1 MGTAVQSHSIL
12 ENIMFDIKSMSL
24 EEKSEAIKFCYQQVR
39 DATWEKNLAKIEHY
53 TNLLRKLTD
62 IV

>member
-1 MGTAVQSHSIL
+1 
-12 ENIMFDIKSMSL
+12 MFDVKNMSV
-24 EEKSEAIKFCYQQVR
+24 ESKGEAIKFCYQQVR

-53 TNLLRKLTD
+53 TVLLRKLTD